1 MIPQNRAKS
10 QCFQRFSALDH
21 TQTGHRFVCLR
32 LLGLQS
38 LHQPAV
44 LLGCQGLHFLR
55 VPGPLETA
63 ALQTLIQ
70 QQKAVSLPVQCLE
83 PVPPSPAEQKQRPLK
98 GIHLELAL
106 YQIGQSIN
114 ASPQVCVSAGNV
126 HRAAA
131 VEIVQHDFAA
141 WRIACS
147 VALSA
152 PS

>member
-1 MIPQNRAKS
+1 MIPQNGAKG
-10 QCFQRFSALDH
+10 QCFQCFPALDYA
-21 TQTGHRFVCLR
+21 QAGHRFICLR
-32 LLGLQS
+32 LFGLQP
-38 LHQPAV
+38 LHQPAI
-44 LLGCQGLHFLR
+44 LLRRQSLHFIR
-55 VPGPLETA
+55 APRPLKTA

-70 QQKAVSLPVQCLE
+70 QQKAVSLPVQRLE
-83 PVPPSPAEQKQRPLK
+83 AVPPPPAEQKQRPLK

-114 ASPQVCVSAGNV
+114 ASTQICVSAGNV

-131 VEIVQHDFAA
+131 VEIVQHDLAA